1 MSNYKISTI
10 DEAWL
15 EQLQESGCRITAP
28 RRAIVS
34 ILANSD
40 QALEAVE
47 IFDQSREDHSQLGL
61 VTVYRTLEMLE
72 QLGLVQRV
80 HQAEGCHLYLRAP
93 QGHEHILVCKNCR
106 RTDYFSGDDLT
117 TLIETTSQKS
127 GYQIEDHWL
136 QFIGLCARCK
146 KIVPADEIPNE

>member
-1 MSNYKISTI
+1 MTSSEATTI
-10 DEAWL
+10 GESWL
-15 EQLQESGCRITAP
+15 EQLQESGCRITSP

-34 ILANSD
+34 ILASSD

-47 IFDQSREDHSQLGL
+47 IFDQSRADHPRLGV

-72 QLGLVQRV
+72 QLNLVQRV

-93 QGHEHILVCKNCR
+93 EGHEHILVCKNCR
-106 RTDYFSGDDLT
+106 RTDYFSGDDLSE
-117 TLIETTSQKS
+117 LIESTSQKS
-127 GYQIEDHWL
+127 GYRIEDHWL

-146 KIVPADEIPNE
+146 KIVPTDEVPK